1 MKLIPAA
8 IVLVATI
15 TSFVVSGCEF
25 FEGYKCPDDMDS
37 WVKYELFMGRSGPNG
52 DVVDDAEWTAFLD
65 DVITPR
71 FPDGLTVV
79 DGYGQWRGESGEIQQ
94 EASKVIIIVAPRSD
108 GRQFPDQRSFAGVQA
123 TIRTRIGVEG
133 RKRCLRRLLDDSAC
147 RIGSRTREP
156 TLPKT

>member
-15 TSFVVSGCEF
+15 TSFAVSGCEL

-108 GRQFPDQRSFAGVQA
+108 DANSLINEVSQEYKRQFEQESVLKVVSD
-123 TIRTRIGVEG
+123 
-133 RKRCLRRLLDDSAC
+133 AC
-147 RIGSRTREP
+147 VGF
-156 TLPKT
+156 